1 MQVVIDV
8 VGEAPQPTE
17 QVLAVAKRLLV
28 VLTKGCLK
36 APVECEVL
44 GEEPHLLPAHDTT
57 RLVVGACANHCS

>member
-8 VGEAPQPTE
+8 VRAAPQPTE

-36 APVECEVL
+36 APVDCEGL
-44 GEEPHLLPAHDTT
+44 GE
-57 RLVVGACANHCS
+57 